1 MKDKIIKL
9 SLLLNNTKYYN
20 DLIRLAELS
29 NKEYGIINLDLT
41 EMKSLVNADEIIFP
55 NINIEHIGFELD

>member
-41 EMKSLVNADEIIFP
+41 EMKYLVNADEIIFP